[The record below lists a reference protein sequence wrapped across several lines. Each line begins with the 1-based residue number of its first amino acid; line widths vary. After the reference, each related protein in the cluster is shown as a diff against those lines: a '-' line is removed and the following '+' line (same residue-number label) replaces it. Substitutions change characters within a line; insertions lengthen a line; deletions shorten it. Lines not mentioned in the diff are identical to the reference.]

1 MSNLLAAV
9 MLVNDA
15 TTTIN
20 TLLPLI
26 KQAIEEGREPTDE
39 ELKLA
44 SMRLGIKIQVLDDE
58 INKN

>member
-1 MSNLLAAV
+1 MSNLLTAV

-20 TLLPLI
+20 TLLPLV
-26 KQAIEEGREPTDE
+26 KMAIEEGRDVTDG

-44 SMRLGIKIQVLDDE
+44 SAQLGIKLDLLE
-58 INKN
+58 KTIEQS